1 MVKRNTVAS
10 GVVDKVRL
18 RPVVF
23 DHGLPSCALDV
34 ADEGPQSLR
43 EIGRLMGLSRSQ
55 VLDIER
61 AALGRARA
69 LLEAD
74 EVGAVNW
81 FGE

>member
-1 MVKRNTVAS
+1 MVKRNTVGS

-23 DHGLPSCALDV
+23 EQGLPSCALDV
-34 ADEGPQSLR
+34 ADGGSASLR
-43 EIGRLMGLSRSQ
+43 EIGRLIGLSRQQ
-55 VLDIER
+55 VLHIER
-61 AALGRARA
+61 AALARARN

-74 EVGAVNW
+74 EVEFVNW